1 MWLYSPFSHMT
12 QLAAQ
17 VSVLHS
23 VTLNASDVKPN
34 LGDTQPFFC
43 PCSSDQIQLC
53 VLVLTYTAS
62 MTK

>member
-34 LGDTQPFFC
+34 LGDTHSLF
-43 PCSSDQIQLC
+43 SAHAHQIKFSC
-53 VLVLTYTAS
+53 
-62 MTK
+62 MF